1 MMNWR
6 RAMLATALA
15 ASALAVTAPALAAPS
30 ALIRCDG
37 HGRRQTPG
45 EQVGRGILV
54 LGTLGLFGSAEA
66 DNPAAR
72 ETGEAGIKACTDAM
86 ADSRVTGNPIRKAE
100 VFLARGIRNLEMGHF
115 NEALADADAGLAV
128 GLTPLVQAQFDRTL
142 GPSLLLLKAYV
153 KVAQGSQAE
162 AEALAM
168 QAATPR
174 PWGVLMAEEATRIML
189 VSPAISADEATLLAR
204 LFRVR
209 PDVRRAQALEA
220 AGDWPA
226 AARDIAQVIGVLEE
240 PSPVIKARHAAVLA
254 LAGNSADAQKLL
266 DETAQQV
273 DELAAKASGT
283 DDAAQRAAQQ
293 VARAD
298 ELVQLTKA
306 QLALNAGK
314 LDEAKGLLAG
324 RSRWLANSHIAAAVV
339 ANVQAKAGAS
349 AVPGVDP
356 AKLRADAV
364 KVVKDGM
371 TGKGFIESIM
381 RALPRWENADVGGD
395 FGKDMTPPSKAML
408 PKPVRDGK
416 ATRITSSRN
425 AAIDTGIEAMMVA
438 MARTAASRNVDRF
451 AVLTNFSGNFGGRE
465 GIVSSYVIGDF
476 VMPGDELFKAQESR
490 AITVAEVEAAL
501 GAAYAPPPPVA
512 KR

>member
-1 MMNWR
+1 MKNWVR
-6 RAMLATALA
+6 TVAAGALLLSA
-15 ASALAVTAPALAAPS
+15 ADALAAPS

-100 VFLARGIRNLEMGHF
+100 VFLARGIRQLEMGHLA
-115 NEALADADAGLAV
+115 EALADADAGLAV
-128 GLTPLVQAQFDRTL
+128 GMEPVVRAQFDRTL
-142 GPSLLLLKAYV
+142 GPSLILLKAYV
-153 KVAQGSQAE
+153 KVAQGQQAE
-162 AEALAM
+162 AESLAL

-174 PWGVLMAEEATRIML
+174 PWGVLMAEEATRVMA
-189 VSPAISADEATLLAR
+189 VTPAISPEEAGLLAR
-204 LFRVR
+204 LFRLR

-226 AARDIAQVIGVLEE
+226 AAKDIAQVIGVLEE

-254 LAGNSADAQKLL
+254 LAGDNAGAKTLL
-266 DETAQQV
+266 DATAQQV

-283 DDAAQRAAQQ
+283 DDAAQRAAQS

-298 ELVQLTKA
+298 ELMQLAKA
-306 QLALNAGK
+306 QLALNAGSI
-314 LDEAKGLLAG
+314 DEAKGLLAG
-324 RSRWLANSHIAAAVV
+324 RSRWLANSSIAAAVV
-339 ANVQAKAGAS
+339 ANVQAKGGAA

-356 AKLRADAV
+356 AKLRADAI

-371 TGKGFIESIM
+371 TGKNFIESIM
-381 RALPRWENADVGGD
+381 RALPRWENADVPED

-408 PKPVRDGK
+408 PKPIRDGK
-416 ATRITSSRN
+416 ATRITSNRD
-425 AAIDTGIEAMMVA
+425 AAIDTGIEAMIVA

-451 AVLTNFSGNFGGRE
+451 AVLTNFSGSFGGRE

-476 VMPGDELFKAQESR
+476 VMPGDALFAAQESR
-490 AITVAEVEAAL
+490 AIKVADVEAAL
-501 GAAYAPPPPVA
+501 GAAYTAPPPV